1 MERIYHSDVNI
12 VCLSAFC
19 RRPRNENLMS
29 QFYFNV
35 GKLKPTSRI
44 YAVKWV
50 YAVQANLRQFN
61 TYVLKHIRYRIFGS

>member
-1 MERIYHSDVNI
+1 MYHSDVNI

-35 GKLKPTSRI
+35 E
-44 YAVKWV
+44 
-50 YAVQANLRQFN
+50 AVQTNIANLCGKMGLRCASKF
-61 TYVLKHIRYRIFGS
+61 KAI

>member
-1 MERIYHSDVNI
+1 MYHSDVNI

-35 GKLKPTSRI
+35 EAQTNI
-44 YAVKWV
+44 
-50 YAVQANLRQFN
+50 ANLCGEMGLHRASKF
-61 TYVLKHIRYRIFGS
+61 KAI

>member
-1 MERIYHSDVNI
+1 MERMYHSDVNI

-35 GKLKPTSRI
+35 EAQTNI
-44 YAVKWV
+44 
-50 YAVQANLRQFN
+50 ANLCGKMGLCRARKF
-61 TYVLKHIRYRIFGS
+61 KAI

>member
-1 MERIYHSDVNI
+1 MERMYHSDVNI

-35 GKLKPTSRI
+35 EAQTNI
-44 YAVKWV
+44 
-50 YAVQANLRQFN
+50 ANLCGKMGLRGASKFR
-61 TYVLKHIRYRIFGS
+61 VI